1 MRGLANS
8 IQLKL
13 EVGFL
18 LDLYISYY
26 NLMSKCQMILVE
38 LETRNLLSRNTFMVD
53 YMHRLDYITIVYLI
67 IRYQEI
73 IVTWCRKKCNTMK
86 INEGVSVVIVTD
98 RRSSFKFN
106 YHAITPR
113 I

>member
-13 EVGFL
+13 EVGFR

-38 LETRNLLSRNTFMVD
+38 LTLPVHKSSNLFLVEFMLYV
-53 YMHRLDYITIVYLI
+53 
-67 IRYQEI
+67 
-73 IVTWCRKKCNTMK
+73 
-86 INEGVSVVIVTD
+86 
-98 RRSSFKFN
+98 
-106 YHAITPR
+106 
-113 I
+113 